1 LPSAAAAGSGGG
13 APSSSSSST
22 GVTALAAFWELS
34 AGGPSVAAALA
45 LPAVVPA
52 APASSPV
59 PLGRLLVS
67 GGRDGSLAV
76 VDARDGSVLQ
86 VVPLVHWTARRG
98 GLGALLGGLRGGGSA
113 AASSPSDAFG
123 PSYRPPPPRD
133 ALGAQVNG
141 LAVTPDGVLSC
152 GADGAVRFHPL
163 AASASVFGGG
173 SASSLL
179 Q

>member
-1 LPSAAAAGSGGG
+1 
-13 APSSSSSST
+13 
-22 GVTALAAFWELS
+22 V
-34 AGGPSVAAALA
+34 AALA
-45 LPAVVPA
+45 LPAVAPA

-86 VVPLVHWTARRG
+86 VVPLAHWTARRG
-98 GLGALLGGLRGGGSA
+98 GLGALLGGLRGAGASA
-113 AASSPSDAFG
+113 AASSAAGGSDALG
-123 PSYRPPPPRD
+123 ARPCYRPPAPRD
-133 ALGAQVNG
+133 AVGAQVNG

-163 AASASVFGGG
+163 AASPSVFGG
-173 SASSLL
+173 SASSLPR
-179 Q
+179 